1 MQRYKYIL
9 IYANIQVYI
18 LCHYTNL
25 TILIDMFKLRE
36 FRLAHSLKQSEI
48 AEILGI
54 AQSGISRMESE
65 RIELPIVLY
74 KKLYEKFGE
83 DDVNA
88 FRIIEDES
96 SKSSADLRLR
106 ESDNKDLIDI
116 IQKQN
121 DIICEH
127 IKRQDDL
134 NKRLIELLEKL
145 YIK

>member
-18 LCHYTNL
+18 LCRYTNL
-25 TILIDMFKLRE
+25 TILINMFKLRE

>member
-1 MQRYKYIL
+1 M
-9 IYANIQVYI
+9 
-18 LCHYTNL
+18 LCRYTNL

-83 DDVNA
+83 DDVIA

-96 SKSSADLRLR
+96 SKSSADLRLK

>member
-18 LCHYTNL
+18 LYRYTNL

-83 DDVNA
+83 NDVNA

-96 SKSSADLRLR
+96 SKSSTDLRLR

>member
-9 IYANIQVYI
+9 IYANIQAYI
-18 LCHYTNL
+18 TLLYKINNL
-25 TILIDMFKLRE
+25 INMFKLRE

-48 AEILGI
+48 AEILGV

-65 RIELPIVLY
+65 KIELPKVLY
-74 KKLYEKFGE
+74 KKLYDRFGE
-83 DDVNA
+83 DDVDS
-88 FRIIEDES
+88 FRLIDDDET
-96 SKSSADLRLR
+96 KPSADLRLR
-106 ESDNKDLIDI
+106 ENDNKELIAV

-121 DIICEH
+121 DMICEH

-145 YIK
+145 CIK

>member
-18 LCHYTNL
+18 LCRYTIL